1 MTDNNLPSMAD
12 ADSCLS
18 DSQLEV
24 LKKQYIREG
33 EYVTEQTRFNYAWG
47 LIKSKNRREQT
58 QGVLLLT
65 DIYREVPDRRREC
78 LFYLALG
85 HFKLGNYN
93 DARKFN
99 ESLLEFEPNNSQA
112 HALRQEIEDRVAKE
126 GYIGMAIVGTVA
138 AVGTII
144 LTSLLKKK

>member
-1 MTDNNLPSMAD
+1 MTDNLPSMSD
-12 ADSCLS
+12 ADGCLS

-24 LKKQYIREG
+24 LRKQYIREG
-33 EYVTEQTRFNYAWG
+33 EYVTDQTRFNYAWG
-47 LIKSKNRREQT
+47 LIKSKNRRDQT
-58 QGVLLLT
+58 QGVLLFT

-99 ESLLEFEPNNSQA
+99 ESLLEFEPHNSQA
-112 HALRQEIEDRVAKE
+112 RALRQDIEDRVANE
-126 GYIGMAIVGTVA
+126 GYIGMAIVGAVF
-138 AVGTII
+138 AVGTVVI
-144 LTSLLKKK
+144 TSMMKRK

>member
-1 MTDNNLPSMAD
+1 MTDNLPSMSD

-18 DSQLEV
+18 DSQLEI

-65 DIYREVPDRRREC
+65 EIYREVPDRRREC

-112 HALRQEIEDRVAKE
+112 RALRQEIDDRVAKE
-126 GYIGMAIVGTVA
+126 GYIGMAIVGSVVTVGA
-138 AVGTII
+138 IV